1 MGAFFYTLFTTCK
14 PPPPPQPPHTPNE
27 QVGEVWGW
35 LTSCEHGIFFMLA
48 RYATNQN
55 LYKPRVRTNNGKQ
68 MFSFRTTDVW
78 KSIPQTF
85 RELNE
90 YAFFFKKK
98 NRTLS
103 TVRAI
108 IVETSPYLFLPKL
121 PSSKT
126 CPYYFFEIFRILL

>member
-1 MGAFFYTLFTTCK
+1 
-14 PPPPPQPPHTPNE
+14 
-27 QVGEVWGW
+27 
-35 LTSCEHGIFFMLA
+35 
-48 RYATNQN
+48 
-55 LYKPRVRTNNGKQ
+55 
-68 MFSFRTTDVW
+68 MFLFRTTDVW

-90 YAFFFKKK
+90 YAFFKKK

-126 CPYYFFEIFRILL
+126 CPCYFFEIFRILL

>member
-1 MGAFFYTLFTTCK
+1 
-14 PPPPPQPPHTPNE
+14 
-27 QVGEVWGW
+27 
-35 LTSCEHGIFFMLA
+35 MLA

-90 YAFFFKKK
+90 YAFFLKKK
-98 NRTLS
+98 SNIIYRPSNYCRDLTLPIS
-103 TVRAI
+103 A
-108 IVETSPYLFLPKL
+108 
-121 PSSKT
+121 
-126 CPYYFFEIFRILL
+126 